1 MEVEEPTLAEAAV
14 GGLVNYTLLESH
26 PVLCLLFHSEEGA
39 SVVELLEMVG
49 MVPLPTFR
57 VD

>member
-1 MEVEEPTLAEAAV
+1 MAEEPTLAEAAV
-14 GGLVNYTLLESH
+14 ADLVNYTLLESH
-26 PVLCLLFHSEEGA
+26 PVLCLLSRSEEGA

>member
-1 MEVEEPTLAEAAV
+1 MAEEPTLAVAAV
-14 GGLVNYTLLESH
+14 ADLVNCTLLELH
-26 PVLCLLFHSEEGA
+26 PALCLLFQSEAGA